1 MSIIVW
7 LIVGGIVGWLASRL
21 LGRHEG
27 VVASIII
34 GIIGAFIGSLVSR
47 LFTGTDKAFL
57 AFSWS
62 GFFWSLIGALI
73 LVAIMNA
80 ISRPRTHTTV

>member
-80 ISRPRTHTTV
+80 SSRPRTHTTV